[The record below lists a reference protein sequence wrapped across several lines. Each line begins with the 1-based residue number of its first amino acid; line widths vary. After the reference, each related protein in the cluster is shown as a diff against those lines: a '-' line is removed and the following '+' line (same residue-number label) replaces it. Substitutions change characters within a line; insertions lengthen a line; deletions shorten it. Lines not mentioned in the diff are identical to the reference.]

1 MPERDLPAWRRLRR
15 RAWWLLLVAV
25 AAVMER
31 LPLAASRAF
40 GRALAAVGLRT
51 RTRER
56 SLARANLEL
65 AFPEMSPAARER
77 LLAESS
83 RRLGENLADTLA
95 VRHLLDRPRFVA
107 ENVAENV
114 GGNGDGRPL
123 GQVLAELAAPGRGVL
138 VLGGHLGC
146 WELLGAWLAREV
158 SSRDLGRL
166 GTVTG
171 TVHNPPV
178 DRWLQDRRR
187 NLGMHVLPREAG
199 VRPLLRHF
207 RSGGIAAVLV
217 DQRTRVRNAMVPFF
231 GRTAPTPVGP
241 VRLARRYGIPILP
254 MGIGR
259 HGQGHRVVHLPPLDP
274 ARYDE
279 AGLLAACN
287 EALEDMIRRNPA
299 EWVWFHRRWEN
310 ADDDR

>member
-15 RAWWLLLVAV
+15 RMWWLLLVTI

-31 LPLAASRAF
+31 LPLAASRAL
-40 GRALAAVGLRT
+40 GRGLAVVGLRI
-51 RTRER
+51 RPRER
-56 SLARANLEL
+56 NRARANLEL
-65 AFPEMSPAARER
+65 AFPEMASVARNR
-77 LLAESS
+77 LLAESA

-95 VRHLLDRPRFVA
+95 VRRLLDRPRFVA
-107 ENVAENV
+107 ENVTEN
-114 GGNGDGRPL
+114 GNGRPL

-138 VLGGHLGC
+138 ILGGHLGC

-158 SSRDLGRL
+158 SARDLGRL

-187 NLGMHVLPREAG
+187 DLGLHVLPREAG
-199 VRPLLRHF
+199 VGPLLRHF
-207 RSGGIAAVLV
+207 RSGGVAAVLV

-231 GRTAPTPVGP
+231 GRPAPTPVGP

-274 ARYDE
+274 ARFDE

-287 EALEDMIRRNPA
+287 EAVENMIRRNPA

-310 ADDDR
+310 ADDDQ